1 MLIMTRAAYEAA
13 IRCDEYGDINP
24 DEVEIIEPACQK
36 ENDGCG

>member
-24 DEVEIIEPACQK
+24 DEIEIIEPAVHTEEMK
-36 ENDGCG
+36 GE